1 MIYLIV
7 AILKKIQTVLLKRPS
22 ETICPICTIAQP
34 KLPQQTA
41 DTVTNNP
48 YCGGNTTQGRLKIF
62 QTASTSFSQ
71 NKSQAKIRSGYPP
84 ICA

>member
-1 MIYLIV
+1 M
-7 AILKKIQTVLLKRPS
+7 
-22 ETICPICTIAQP
+22 
-34 KLPQQTA
+34 
-41 DTVTNNP
+41 TNNP